1 MPYLNTIIGSRIDWF
16 ATQHWKKYFELYDI
30 FELHGIWCICF
41 ALDQLKNMIFCYIWD
56 GTYNLIR
63 KFCLPRVLLFSYIF
77 SVLIMDVFLISLN
90 FHGFSLF
97 LSVYVIFTAFLSLYT
112 FWLNRLQLSIINVEQ
127 SALNPTFCK
136 YVFSAMFP
144 YLLNNIGRTWISFFR
159 RLLII

>member
-63 KFCLPRVLLFSYIF
+63 KFCLPRVLLFSYICQCIDYGRFLDISKF
-77 SVLIMDVFLISLN
+77 SWFLS
-90 FHGFSLF
+90 FSLRICHLHCF
-97 LSVYVIFTAFLSLYT
+97 
-112 FWLNRLQLSIINVEQ
+112 SILI
-127 SALNPTFCK
+127 
-136 YVFSAMFP
+136 
-144 YLLNNIGRTWISFFR
+144 YLLAKSSSVIDHKRGTKCSESNILQICFLCDVSFLAEQYR
-159 RLLII
+159 